1 MRGIQD
7 FSQLEAGASALTSRQ
22 GGQHEV
28 HLKLWQE
35 TRGSCRVATSI
46 SGKLQ
51 FLKGSQASILVG
63 GGNPGLLSSRC
74 RVNRPYLALRAE
86 FGVFSHIAVG
96 NWGSS
101 RVATG
106 TSGDLSYVLRKS
118 GNPAGCEEKLRI
130 PFKSVQRNPASPHL
144 ELRQETRGSPRVA
157 TGTSGNLS
165 CYLKGVRPP
174 FKM

>member
-1 MRGIQD
+1 MNSRLLWSPCRGIRTNFGLRGD
-7 FSQLEAGASALTSRQ
+7 LLVVLT
-22 GGQHEV
+22 
-28 HLKLWQE
+28 LWWE
-35 TRGSCRVATSI
+35 HWGSCRVATSI

-118 GNPAGCEEKLRI
+118 GNPSGCEGKLRI